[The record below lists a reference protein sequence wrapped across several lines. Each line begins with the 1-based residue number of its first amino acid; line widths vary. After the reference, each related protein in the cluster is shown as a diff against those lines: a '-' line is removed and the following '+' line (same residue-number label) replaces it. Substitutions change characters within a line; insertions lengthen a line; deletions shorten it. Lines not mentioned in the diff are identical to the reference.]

1 MSYKEEKKYSE
12 GITGFV
18 KEVVVAVNGVG
29 VSLFPLVILRRVL
42 ERLRRLKRKRNQP
55 VTFLVCSFLSFR
67 RRRRFSGGPRSLSAV
82 DVDDETVG
90 LCSFGLGSSVKI
102 AKPVK
107 GLFLFIKFIF
117 LVLPIY

>member
-1 MSYKEEKKYSE
+1 MSYKKEKKNYNE

-29 VSLFPLVILRRVL
+29 VSLFPLVILRKVL

-55 VTFLVCSFLSFR
+55 VTFLICSFLSFR

-82 DVDDETVG
+82 DVYEETVG

-107 GLFLFIKFIF
+107 GVIF
-117 LVLPIY
+117 VY